1 MHLLRLK
8 KAKPYSKLFNV
19 PNLVTLMFDS
29 VNFRLTRSDYNGADF
44 LSEVPCY
51 ITDVSEHHF
60 NNGVVAVT
68 GYLGNLK
75 VSCNEY
81 QIRVK
86 DGSLCNGIWG

>member
-8 KAKPYSKLFNV
+8 RAELYSKLFNV

-51 ITDVSEHHF
+51 ITNISEHHYE
-60 NNGVVAVT
+60 NGIVVT
-68 GYLGNLK
+68 GCLDNLK
-75 VSCNEY
+75 VSCNE
-81 QIRVK
+81 
-86 DGSLCNGIWG
+86 